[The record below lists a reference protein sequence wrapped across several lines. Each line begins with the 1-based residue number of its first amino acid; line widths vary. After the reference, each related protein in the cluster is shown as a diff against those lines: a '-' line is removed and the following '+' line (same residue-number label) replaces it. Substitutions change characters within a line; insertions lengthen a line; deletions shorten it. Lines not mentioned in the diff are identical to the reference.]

1 MAAPPTEKKT
11 FLRDLGRPVRAGG
24 TALGHSLEP
33 SVIANVALGAISV
46 SRGKLFNPLEPAE
59 APMTE
64 PLKDVLVTSWGH
76 WRGEA
81 LAHVTAA

>member
-1 MAAPPTEKKT
+1 LA
-11 FLRDLGRPVRAGG
+11 
-24 TALGHSLEP
+24 
-33 SVIANVALGAISV
+33 AISV
-46 SRGKLFNPLEPAE
+46 SRGRLFAPLEAVE
-59 APMTE
+59 APMHG